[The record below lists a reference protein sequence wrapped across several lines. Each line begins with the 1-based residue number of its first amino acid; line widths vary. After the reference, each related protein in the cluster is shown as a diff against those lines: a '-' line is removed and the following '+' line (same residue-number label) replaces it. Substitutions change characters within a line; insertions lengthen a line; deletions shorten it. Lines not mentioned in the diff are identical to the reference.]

1 MAQPP
6 ARGADWYRR
15 AVSVEYRV
23 LGPVEALVDG
33 VPAKLGGPRQRG
45 VLVALLTRANSL
57 VPAARVI
64 DDLWEDDPPS
74 SAANLVQGYVSHLR
88 KALGRDAIETR
99 GHGLPG
105 PRRSRRARPAPLRAA
120 RRRRGPRAGGGPAR
134 RGGALL
140 GEALG
145 EWTGPALGD
154 LVGEPFLQSVAARL
168 DELRLL
174 AVERRMEAEL
184 AAGDHA
190 AVLRE
195 IDALVAAHPLRE
207 RLRGLQML
215 ALYRGGRQAEALEAF
230 RAARATLVEELGIE
244 PGSPLQELE
253 RAILRHDPTLGGP
266 EGLAASA
273 RRPEAIP
280 SARSSSSPSPTT
292 RWSGCCRWPRRSR
305 AIPPTRS

>member
-1 MAQPP
+1 M
-6 ARGADWYRR
+6 
-15 AVSVEYRV
+15 SVEYRV

-33 VPAKLGGPRQRG
+33 VPVKLGGPRQRG

-99 GHGLPG
+99 GTGYLVRVGRDALDLHRFERLADGG
-105 PRRSRRARPAPLRAA
+105 GRALEEGRPAESA
-120 RRRRGPRAGGGPAR
+120 R
-134 RGGALL
+134 LL

-154 LVGEPFLQSVAARL
+154 LVGEPFLQNVAARL

-195 IDALVAAHPLRE
+195 IDALVE
-207 RLRGLQML
+207 RYRASGVRPHDPFDLGRGL
-215 ALYRGGRQAEALEAF
+215 E
-230 RAARATLVEELGIE
+230 I
-244 PGSPLQELE
+244 GS
-253 RAILRHDPTLGGP
+253 
-266 EGLAASA
+266 
-273 RRPEAIP
+273 
-280 SARSSSSPSPTT
+280 
-292 RWSGCCRWPRRSR
+292 
-305 AIPPTRS
+305 